1 MKYTLSKII
10 ACIILVGS
18 QLSAE
23 DVSGI
28 LDSISTKSGFS
39 KTIEVKKQG
48 TVDSTS
54 GLNGESNAAALKI
67 GFIDMN
73 RLFTEYPATK
83 AAEDKLNSERAKAGS
98 ELDQRLEKL
107 KAMMAKIDKQS
118 GATRENL
125 VEQARA
131 LDKETIEFRTSRE
144 KVLADRFKELRKQ
157 IIDELMVI
165 VREVCETKG
174 LNVLYDTNG
183 MSTQQV
189 PVVLY
194 TKGVFD
200 ITDACIEK
208 AKSR

>member
-1 MKYTLSKII
+1 MKYKLIKII
-10 ACIILVGS
+10 AYIILFGC

-23 DVSGI
+23 EVSGI

-107 KAMMAKIDKQS
+107 KAMMAKIDIQS
-118 GATRENL
+118 GAARENL

-131 LDKETIEFRTSRE
+131 L
-144 KVLADRFKELRKQ
+144 V
-157 IIDELMVI
+157 
-165 VREVCETKG
+165 
-174 LNVLYDTNG
+174 
-183 MSTQQV
+183 
-189 PVVLY
+189 
-194 TKGVFD
+194 
-200 ITDACIEK
+200 
-208 AKSR
+208 